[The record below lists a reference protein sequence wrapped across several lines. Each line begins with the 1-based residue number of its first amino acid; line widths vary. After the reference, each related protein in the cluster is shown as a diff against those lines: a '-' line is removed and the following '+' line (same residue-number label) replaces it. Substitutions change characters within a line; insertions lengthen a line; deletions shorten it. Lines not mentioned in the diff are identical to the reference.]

1 MKNILFLMIIAAI
14 GYKGW
19 GYLQAESVKPLYD
32 QPYLVVYGRDSCGY
46 TMRTVKALSEAGIK
60 FQYLKIDDKTVAN
73 SLNSR
78 MEAMG
83 IDTRHYY
90 LPVVDLNNSI
100 IIRPDN
106 ANITIEAKKLAL

>member
-1 MKNILFLMIIAAI
+1 MKNILFLIIIAAI

-46 TMRTVKALSEAGIK
+46 TMRTVKVLSEAGVK
-60 FQYLKIDDKTVAN
+60 FQYFKIDDQAVAN

-78 MEAMG
+78 MAAMG

-90 LPVVDLNNSI
+90 LPVIDLNNSI
-100 IIRPDN
+100 MIRPDN
-106 ANITIEAKKLAL
+106 KDIIIEARKLAL

>member
-1 MKNILFLMIIAAI
+1 MKNIIFLVLIAAI

-19 GYLQAESVKPLYD
+19 GYLQASSVKPLYE
-32 QPYLVVYGRDSCGY
+32 QPYLVVYGRDTCGY
-46 TMRTVKALSEAGIK
+46 TMRTIKELSNAGVK
-60 FQYLKIDDKTVAN
+60 FQYMNVDNSTVAD

-78 MEAMG
+78 MQSMG

-100 IIRPDN
+100 LIRPDN
-106 ANITIEAKKLAL
+106 ENLINDAKQLSL